1 MAQAIFQVSMCD
13 FVFLLYFEA
22 LVGKNQNVLGHCL
35 EGFTY
40 QLYFLIGCMQFLN
53 QLLKASQFILEQ
65 EFRVSYNHHK
75 KCVIKEFHG
84 QLKHF
89 QKKYTCCRKF
99 NILCRFLLYYF

>member
-1 MAQAIFQVSMCD
+1 MAQALFQVSMCD

-22 LVGKNQNVLGHCL
+22 LVGKNQNLLGHCL

-84 QLKHF
+84 QFKTFSKKVYVL
-89 QKKYTCCRKF
+89 QKIQYACVDF
-99 NILCRFLLYYF
+99 W